1 MKKILISLLLL
12 SLTSC
17 TGAVIIPGILVFG
30 MQQESNH
37 MEHSVDYRSPP
48 NYANFDNVDYEM
60 RLNQLRAEWDKK
72 FSEIQ

>member
-17 TGAVIIPGILVFG
+17 TGAVIIPGIALFG

-37 MEHSVDYRSPP
+37 MERDGDYTSHPQ
-48 NYANFDNVDYEM
+48 YANFDNVDMDM
-60 RLNQLRAEWDKK
+60 RLERLRNEWNAKYA
-72 FSEIQ
+72 EIQ